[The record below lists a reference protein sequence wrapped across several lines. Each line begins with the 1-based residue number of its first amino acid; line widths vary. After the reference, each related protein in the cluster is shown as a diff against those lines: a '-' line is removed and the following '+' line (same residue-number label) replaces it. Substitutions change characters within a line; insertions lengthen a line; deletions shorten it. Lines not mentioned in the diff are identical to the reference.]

1 MSPSTPHSGEGV
13 RMSLGLL
20 GYKVGMTQVFTPEG
34 TVEPVTVLQV
44 GPCPVLQ
51 IRYPSVKD
59 GDREVTKD
67 GYSAVQLGF
76 KDKPRKSAT
85 RPEQGHVAAGLKSK
99 RKDARTKAGVKLP
112 PKANCEPQRHV
123 REFRLDRP
131 GGFVTKMTEVGP
143 EQATVTVERI
153 RTTGE
158 GAAKKYEAYPEELT
172 LKVGQVLKV
181 DEVFKDVL
189 AVDVIG
195 TTKGRGTQGVMKRWN
210 FAGLPAAH
218 GAKKVHRQAGSTSS
232 LASNRGSGRPKKGLR
247 RAGRYGNEQ
256 VTIRNL
262 TVVKVDAENNLLLV
276 RGGIPGA
283 PGGLV
288 MVRPTNKVGPGSPKA
303 KTKKQEVVAK
313 KK

>member
-1 MSPSTPHSGEGV
+1 
-13 RMSLGLL
+13 MSLGLL
-20 GYKVGMTQVFTPEG
+20 GYKVGMTQVFTESG
-34 TVEPVTVLQV
+34 MLEPVTILQV

-51 IRYPSVKD
+51 IRYPSARD
-59 GDREVTKD
+59 GSREVVKD

-76 KDKPRKSAT
+76 KDKPRKAAT
-85 RPEQGHVAAGLKSK
+85 RPEQGHVAANLRSK
-99 RKDARTKAGVKLP
+99 RKEARQKAGVKIP
-112 PKANCEPQRHV
+112 PKADVEPQKHI
-123 REFRLDRP
+123 REFRLDRS
-131 GGFVTKMTEVGP
+131 GGFIQPAATTATA
-143 EQATVTVERI
+143 EQATIKVERI
-153 RTTGE
+153 RATGN
-158 GAAKKYEAYPEELT
+158 ATKPYEAYQEEMS
-172 LKVGQVLKV
+172 LKVGQVLRV
-181 DEVFKDVL
+181 EDVFKDVL

-195 TTKGRGTQGVMKRWN
+195 TSKGRGTQGVMKRHG

-232 LASNRGSGRPKKGLR
+232 LASNRGTGRPKKGLK

-262 TVVKVDAENNLLLV
+262 TVVKVDPENNLLMV

-283 PGGLV
+283 PNGLV

-303 KTKKQEVVAK
+303 RANKKEAVALK